1 MVEILGYVR
10 ELLIISEKA
19 STTPEFEKNTE
30 KFFCLWLSITPQ
42 VYYPIFKL

>member
-30 KFFCLWLSITPQ
+30 KFFCLRFSITPQ
-42 VYYPIFKL
+42 AHYPIFKL

>member
-1 MVEILGYVR
+1 MKVEKSLSFAEKWGRVH

-30 KFFCLWLSITPQ
+30 RFSCL
-42 VYYPIFKL
+42 